1 MGREGMTVRKNIL
14 LLILVP
20 VVLLLV
26 AGCSRYTPRPIDISQ
41 GEYYEDEEFQKLSK
55 KDREEYCTKLAQEL
69 EVLQERSE
77 GAETQLTNNKDRIT
91 TLTKD
96 LRDAER
102 EYSRLSTEIDELS
115 RQIAALEALP
125 KEWKLVYGECLW
137 VVAGYEEI
145 YGDPLK
151 WTRIWRANYEMIEDP
166 DWVLA
171 GWTLNIPRHWP
182 RRHMVQQDEWLAKIA
197 GYWEIYDNYR
207 KWPMLYEA
215 NRSKISDP
223 DLIFPDQELVVPR
236 EYPEEE

>member
-1 MGREGMTVRKNIL
+1 MLGKKALFLAAVVPVIL
-14 LLILVP
+14 LMA
-20 VVLLLV
+20 

-41 GEYYEDEEFQKLSK
+41 GEYYEDEEYQKLSK
-55 KDREEYCTKLAQEL
+55 KDREAYCQSLATEL
-69 EVLQERSE
+69 ETLESRSE
-77 GAETQLTNNKDRIT
+77 KAQGDLEHNRSEIT
-91 TLTKD
+91 RLTKE

-102 EYSRLSTEIDELS
+102 EYSRLSTNIDELS

-137 VVAGYEEI
+137 VVAGYEDI

-171 GWTLNIPRHWP
+171 GWTLKIPRNWP
-182 RRHMVQQDEWLAKIA
+182 RKHRVTQDEWLSKIA
-197 GYWEIYDNYR
+197 GYWEIYDNYK
-207 KWPMLYEA
+207 KWPMLFEA
-215 NRSKISDP
+215 NKDKINDP

-236 EYPEEE
+236 DDSPAK